1 MKTLGEKLRDLRE
14 AKNLS
19 QKEVSQHLMISNKLL
34 SSYERDINDPPYSI
48 LKDICQYYNVS
59 ADYLLDI
66 NIKESLED
74 DEAHSELVA
83 LNPMQKRILA
93 YYSRLNQEHRD
104 AVRGLMVLYYKE
116 QLRDDELRT
125 EEHDKR
131 MNE

>member
-1 MKTLGEKLRDLRE
+1 MKTLGAKLRDLRE
-14 AKNLS
+14 ARNLS
-19 QKEVSQHLMISNKLL
+19 QKEVSEHLKISNKLL
-34 SSYERDINDPPYSI
+34 SSYERDVNDPPYSI
-48 LKDICQYYNVS
+48 LKEICQYYNVS

-83 LNPMQKRILA
+83 LNPMQKRILS

-116 QLRDDELRT
+116 QLRESELRA
-125 EEHDKR
+125 EKNNSIDV
-131 MNE
+131 

>member
-1 MKTLGEKLRDLRE
+1 MKTLGAKLRDLRE
-14 AKNLS
+14 ARNLS

-48 LKDICQYYNVS
+48 LKDICQFYNVS

-74 DEAHSELVA
+74 DETHSELVA
-83 LNPMQKRILA
+83 LNPMQKRILS

-116 QLRDDELRT
+116 QLRDDGLQAGKNNGIDE
-125 EEHDKR
+125 
-131 MNE
+131 

>member
-1 MKTLGEKLRDLRE
+1 MKTLGAKLRDLRE
-14 AKNLS
+14 ARNLS
-19 QKEVSQHLMISNKLL
+19 QKEVSEHLKISNKLL
-34 SSYERDINDPPYSI
+34 SSYERDVNDPPYSI
-48 LKDICQYYNVS
+48 LKEICQYYNVS

-83 LNPMQKRILA
+83 LNPMQKRILS

-116 QLRDDELRT
+116 QIRDGELRA
-125 EEHDKR
+125 EKNNSIDV
-131 MNE
+131 

>member
-14 AKNLS
+14 ARNLT
-19 QKEVSQHLMISNKLL
+19 QKEVSQHLMISNKIL
-34 SSYERDINDPPYSI
+34 SSYERDINDPPYPI
-48 LKDICQYYNVS
+48 LKDICQFYNVS

-83 LNPMQKRILA
+83 LNSMQKRILT

-116 QLRDDELRT
+116 QTRDDELRSEKNT
-125 EEHDKR
+125 GIEV
-131 MNE
+131 

>member
-1 MKTLGEKLRDLRE
+1 MKTLGAKLRDLRE
-14 AKNLS
+14 ARNLS

-48 LKDICQYYNVS
+48 LKDICQFYNVS

-74 DEAHSELVA
+74 DEAHSEPVA
-83 LNPMQKRILA
+83 LNPMQKRILS

-116 QLRDDELRT
+116 QLRDDELRA
-125 EEHDKR
+125 EKNYGIDE
-131 MNE
+131 